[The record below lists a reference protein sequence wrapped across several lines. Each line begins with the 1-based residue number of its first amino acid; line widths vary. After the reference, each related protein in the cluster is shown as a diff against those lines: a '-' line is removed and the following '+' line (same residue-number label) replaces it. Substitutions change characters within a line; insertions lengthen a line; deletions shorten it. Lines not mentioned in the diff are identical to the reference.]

1 MLKKISLLA
10 AALSAVFSLTAQTKD
25 FRPKFDKSGMKG
37 NITTQANPWFP
48 FNKPRIHALGG
59 PNYAAKEFIGNN
71 VWGQGLEVMQNYG
84 FDVVYIEIND
94 GAWYHTLVAA
104 LKQAKEM
111 NLKIKLGMFVGIY
124 NHKNPDKTAEKL
136 IKVWRNFKDDIKN
149 HPNLYRIDGRPV
161 VLIYTPGAY
170 KPEQWKI
177 VMDKLEKEFGPM
189 IFLANLRGMKGA
201 LASNKTQVAEALRKY
216 MPYFDGISN
225 YGSSGIRNQRVL
237 ADVVAPIMHKE
248 FPQKIYEGCIHSTY
262 TCHFHMGGLAVD
274 LSRFYRESFDI
285 MTRAKPDSINITNL
299 FDHYENSLIFPC
311 YEREDFMV
319 RYAQYWGST
328 RPGGKPFPKWNY
340 PELVVTNNIM
350 SLLGRDDIQMEV
362 IGFPFTAA
370 DTKVTIQLDLCDT
383 AGKVIKKFPA
393 EVLDLSKKVQVRR
406 YSYPALDAAKY
417 RGLVPRLN
425 YVWRGKNYKM
435 NYNPMTLVSAG
446 IRPYHMWWA
455 RSTRNALQVRFG
467 DKPWYMGGV
476 GPGGT
481 LDYPEGG
488 IVNFMGFIKPTW
500 NAKSRT
506 SNFSRYSIKRNGN
519 EFYTSQEGT
528 KQLQINLA
536 LPLPASGEALQYF
549 YLEMENI
556 EGIRHQTLPI
566 WVAPPNRKG
575 MVRIPVFTKDKK
587 IVDVEIE
594 ACRVPYYY
602 YPCDTN
608 AGNLLLDVSGY
619 VHNGNIA
626 GAGYGGGHLGHTGY
640 YYYHNGPIAPKS
652 GTKFLRDENGKG
664 FYRFEGKDAVTI
676 MGGTIFPYAI
686 TLEASVRFP
695 KFGKLMG
702 IFGSAKQQLN
712 LSVLPNGKLYLVR
725 KGVDK
730 NGNKKLA
737 EIVTRR
743 KLKPDTWYRIAV
755 TYDLQKLRI
764 YIDGKLEK
772 EAEVY
777 PISEPE
783 WGTHLIVGGLCKW
796 VWDPIEKMTGDI
808 REIRIYGR
816 NLKPE
821 EFLK

>member
-1 MLKKISLLA
+1 MLKKLLVA
-10 AALSAVFSLTAQTKD
+10 GMVFSAIVSLSAQTKD

-37 NITTQANPWFP
+37 YVTTQANPWFP

-59 PNYAAKEFIGNN
+59 PNYARKEFLGGN
-71 VWGQGLEVMQNYG
+71 VWGQGLQIMQNYG

-94 GAWYHTLVAA
+94 GLWYKTLVGV
-104 LKQAKEM
+104 LKQAKDM
-111 NLKIKLGMFVGIY
+111 NLKIKIGMFAGI
-124 NHKNPDKTAEKL
+124 NSKTPDAAAK
-136 IKVWRNFKDDIKN
+136 KVIGHWRNFKDDIKN
-149 HPNLYRIDGRPV
+149 HPNLYRVDGRPV
-161 VLIYTPGAY
+161 VLIYTPTRF

-177 VMDKLEKEFGPM
+177 FTDAMEREFGPM
-189 IFLANLRGMKGA
+189 IFLANLRGLPGA
-201 LASNKTQVAEALRKY
+201 LASDKVKLTDALRKY

-225 YGSSGIRNQRVL
+225 YGSSGVENQRVI
-237 ADVVAPIMHKE
+237 AEAVAPIMHKE
-248 FPQKIYEGCIHSTY
+248 FPQKIYEGCVHSTY
-262 TCHFHMGGLAVD
+262 TCHFHMGGLSVD
-274 LSRFYRESFDI
+274 LSKYYRQSFDI
-285 MTRAKPDSINITNL
+285 MTKAKPDSINITNL

-319 RYAQYWGST
+319 RYAQYWNST
-328 RPGGKPFPKWNY
+328 QPGGEAFPKQKF
-340 PELVVTNNIM
+340 PELVVTNNVM
-350 SLLGRDDIQMEV
+350 TLLGREDVNMEV
-362 IGFPFTAA
+362 IGFPFEAKN
-370 DTKVTIQLDLCDT
+370 TKVKVQLDLCET
-383 AGKVIKKFPA
+383 SGKIIKSFP
-393 EVLDLSKKVQVRR
+393 EEELDLSKTVQVRR
-406 YSYPALDAAKY
+406 YSFPAMDAVKY
-417 RGLVPRLN
+417 RGVVPRLN
-425 YVWRGKNYKM
+425 YTWGGKKYKM
-435 NYNPMTLVSAG
+435 NYNPMTLISAG
-446 IRPYHMWWA
+446 IKPYHMWWA
-455 RSTRNALQVRFG
+455 RSTKNALQVRFG
-467 DKPWYMGGV
+467 NEPWFMGGV

-481 LDYPEGG
+481 LAYPEGG
-488 IVNFMGFIKPTW
+488 IVNFMGSLKPTW
-500 NAKSRT
+500 NFGSPV
-506 SNFSRYSIKRNGN
+506 SSYSRYSIKRNGN
-519 EFYTSQEGT
+519 EFYTSREGT
-528 KQLQINLA
+528 NHLKMNLA

-549 YLEMENI
+549 YLEMENP
-556 EGIRHQTLPI
+556 EGARHQTLPI

-575 MVRIPVFTKDKK
+575 MVKVPVFTKDKK

-594 ACRVPYYY
+594 AFRVPYFY
-602 YPCDTN
+602 YPCETN

-640 YYYHNGPIAPKS
+640 YYYHNGPIAPKT

-695 KFGKLMG
+695 KFGKVMG
-702 IFGSAKQQLN
+702 IFGSAKKQLD

-725 KGVDK
+725 QGVNK
-730 NGNKKLA
+730 NGKPYTA
-737 EIVTRR
+737 EIVTRT

-755 TYDLQKLRI
+755 TYDLKKLRI
-764 YIDGKLEK
+764 YINGKLEK

-777 PISEPE
+777 PTTVPE

-816 NLKPE
+816 NLSPE